1 MYILLYLFWIIL
13 NGRVTAEILLIGLV
27 LTAGIGLL
35 VKVLFGY
42 DIKKDLRFLKK
53 APLFAAYVFVLILE
67 ILKASLSTMKTIF
80 GARKNIHPVLV
91 TFRSGLKT
99 DFGRFVLAN
108 SITLTPG
115 TITIDIRDDVFTVHC
130 LTPEALDVSEN
141 SVFLKWI
148 RRLEA

>member
-42 DIKKDLRFLKK
+42 DIKKDLCFLKK

-115 TITIDIRDDVFTVHC
+115 TITVSVEGDTYTVHC
-130 LTPEALDVSEN
+130 LDESLSSGMED
-141 SVFLKWI
+141 SVFVKMLKKM
-148 RRLEA
+148 EA

>member
-13 NGRVTAEILLIGLV
+13 VGRVTAEILILGLI

-35 VKVLFGY
+35 LKALFGY
-42 DIKKDLRFLKK
+42 TPAKDLRFVKK
-53 APLFAAYVFVLILE
+53 APLFFVYIFVLILE
-67 ILKASLSTMKTIF
+67 ILKACIATMKYIF
-80 GARKNIHPVLV
+80 GARKNIEPVLV
-91 TFRSGLKT
+91 SFKPGLKT
-99 DFGRFVLAN
+99 EFGKFVLAN

-115 TITIDIRDDVFTVHC
+115 TITIDITGDVFTVHC
-130 LTPEALDVSEN
+130 LSAGLLDTSEN